1 MNVQQ
6 INEKVLK
13 ITNQENVSTVIYC
26 LTLDRMVVVRKIRD
40 NRKC

>member
-13 ITNQENVSTVIYC
+13 ISNQENASTVIYY
-26 LTLDRMVVVRKIRD
+26 LTLDRMVIVSKMRQ
-40 NRKC
+40 